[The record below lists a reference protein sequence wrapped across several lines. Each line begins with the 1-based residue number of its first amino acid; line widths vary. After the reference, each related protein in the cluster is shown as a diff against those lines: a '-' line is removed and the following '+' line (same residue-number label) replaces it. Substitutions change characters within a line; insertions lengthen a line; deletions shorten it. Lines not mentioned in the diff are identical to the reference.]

1 MLHVWREFIN
11 YLVITTRS
19 CVEIELI
26 RCVDYFF
33 LHREHIR
40 PEFKLAAEGT
50 QEVFESELSLAD
62 WECGFSAIFDILVT
76 VMQKH
81 LNKFGGQ
88 KFFHLCGI
96 SFADKENMF
105 LIKFANGLLGH
116 LLGEESRLINELESG
131 IDRFKLGISL
141 EWDVFAGI

>member
-1 MLHVWREFIN
+1 VLHVWREFIN

-26 RCVDYFF
+26 GCVDYFF
-33 LHREHIR
+33 LHWEHIG

-50 QEVFESELSLAD
+50 QKVFESKLSLAD
-62 WECGFSAIFDILVT
+62 WECGFSSIFYILVT

-105 LIKFANGLLGH
+105 LIEFANGLLGH
-116 LLGEESRLINELESG
+116 LLGEESRIVNELESG